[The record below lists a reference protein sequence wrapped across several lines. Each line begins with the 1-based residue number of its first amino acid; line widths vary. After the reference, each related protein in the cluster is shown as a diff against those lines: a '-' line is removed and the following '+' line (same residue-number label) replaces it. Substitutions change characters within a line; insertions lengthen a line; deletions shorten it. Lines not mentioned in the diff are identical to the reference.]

1 MCGGT
6 LETHVCSHIGHVF
19 RQKAPYSHPGGGDVL
34 IRNSVRVAEVWM
46 DDYKELYYARQ
57 RAARKIDP
65 GDMRDRDWFFLLSYL
80 KTLCQS
86 LKKVIAF
93 NCDTISSVNHSNGIW
108 TPSTPSWTMHCRVT
122 WSRMVQSKRLLLMRA
137 ACVASSGTFYS
148 EDQF

>member
-65 GDMRDRDWFFLLSYL
+65 GDMRDRD
-80 KTLCQS
+80 
-86 LKKVIAF
+86 
-93 NCDTISSVNHSNGIW
+93 
-108 TPSTPSWTMHCRVT
+108 
-122 WSRMVQSKRLLLMRA
+122 
-137 ACVASSGTFYS
+137 
-148 EDQF
+148 